1 MEICLE
7 NLTKWKKEIAINGG
21 YLILQVDI
29 PDLLPIESDI
39 YGGRCAG
46 FYTTLYFFP
55 GDY

>member
-1 MEICLE
+1 MSGKPNEMEKRDC
-7 NLTKWKKEIAINGG
+7 NKWWLSHTIS
-21 YLILQVDI
+21 DI